1 MRERPALGCV
11 SDEGPARRQTGSRLE
26 PVRPEQEEDEQRT
39 GHTERHMGSE
49 KHDWD

>member
-1 MRERPALGCV
+1 MRDRPALGCI
-11 SDEGPARRQTGSRLE
+11 SDEGAAHRQTGSRLE

-39 GHTERHMGSE
+39 GHTERHMSSE